1 MKIRALTCGLSLEDQ
16 DFSSY
21 EYLYAKF
28 SSISKILLQLQSKLQ
43 ISSYEVQTT
52 RITLN
57 SFENWIPWII
67 KEENDQKVLDLQIG
81 IQRIQLVIQ
90 ILNELQIS
98 FCSIGCATTQSG
110 VECLPQFL
118 SLSSNLCANALIQTN
133 DQVLSLDLALLAAK
147 VAVELSKQSSD
158 GLKNFSYCVSFNCPP
173 NIPFFPGSYH
183 RNASLPVVTVGLEC
197 GELLFIAFHGV
208 TDPQQASEN
217 LRSAY
222 QQTLTPIQEI
232 MKAQCEELD
241 ILYGGI
247 DASMNPGLSIVESV
261 GKGMEE
267 LIPSHI
273 FGSWGTLSTVS
284 TITKAIKSLAP
295 SILLCG
301 YSGLMLPVMEDLQ
314 LSSRAA
320 ELSSYTLRDL
330 LIYSS
335 VCGVGLDTV
344 PIPGDTSPE
353 QLRDVYLDIAALA
366 SRLNKPLSCRLLL
379 MPGLSVGDMTDVSS
393 PYLCNTRVFA
403 V

>member
-1 MKIRALTCGLSLEDQ
+1 MRIRALTCGLSLEEN

-21 EYLYAKF
+21 DHLYEKL
-28 SSISKILLQLQSKLQ
+28 SSISNILNKLQAQLQT
-43 ISSYEVQTT
+43 SSYEIQTT

-57 SFENWIPWII
+57 SFEHWIPWLL
-67 KEENDQKVLDLQIG
+67 KEENGQEAKILDLQVG
-81 IQRIQLVIQ
+81 IQRIQLILQ
-90 ILNELQIS
+90 ILHELQIS
-98 FCSIGCATTQSG
+98 FCSIGCATTLSG
-110 VECLPQFL
+110 IECLPQFL
-118 SLSSNLCANALIQTN
+118 SLSSNLYANALIQTN
-133 DQVLSLDLALLAAK
+133 DQVLSLDLALSAAN
-147 VAVELSKQSSD
+147 VAVELSKQSPD

-183 RNASLPVVTVGLEC
+183 QHLSPPVLSLGLEC

-222 QQTLTPIQEI
+222 QQTLSPIQDI
-232 MKAQCEELD
+232 VKAQCEEMG

-284 TITKAIKSLAP
+284 TITRAIKSLSP

-301 YSGLMLPVMEDLQ
+301 YSGLMLPVMEDIH
-314 LSSRAA
+314 LSSRAT

-344 PIPGDTSPE
+344 PVPGDTSPE
-353 QLRDVYLDIAALA
+353 QLREVYLDIAALDY
-366 SRLNKPLSCRLLL
+366 SSCL
-379 MPGLSVGDMTDVSS
+379 G
-393 PYLCNTRVFA
+393 
-403 V
+403 